1 MARLSR
7 RLAIASVATLL
18 VFAAFSFQSSHAQ
31 TPAGG
36 IVALTGARVIDGT
49 GRAPLEQAT
58 IVIAN
63 GRIDAVGTSASVK
76 IPAGATRVDMSGK
89 TIMPGI
95 VNAHGHLSFDKSS
108 SKPSRDKLTGQLRV
122 YADYGVTTA
131 VILGTEADDLATA
144 VTLRDE
150 QEHGTLDRARVYV
163 AGPSIRKLKTAEEAR
178 AAVDRYADAK
188 VDLIKMHIF
197 GTPDDTP
204 PAVYKVLIDE
214 AHKRGLR
221 VAAHLFYYNDARG
234 LLDAGVDV
242 IAHSVRDR
250 DVDAPLIASIKQ
262 RNVGYIPT
270 LTRDLAIFVYE
281 STPPFFS
288 DPFFLRRA
296 DFYGKQIAEIK
307 DPAHQEKVRNNAEAQ
322 SIKKALEQANRN
334 LKTLSDAGVLIGLG
348 TDSGINLGQWQ
359 GYFEHVEMEMMV
371 KAGLTPMQALV
382 AGTSGAARVWKLDQ
396 KLGSIQPGRQAD
408 LLVLNANPLTDIKN
422 THQIHSV
429 WIGGRQ
435 LPQSS
440 TNTN

>member
-1 MARLSR
+1 MARLSM
-7 RLAIASVATLL
+7 LTL
-18 VFAAFSFQSSHAQ
+18 AAFSFCSVQAQ
-31 TPAGG
+31 APAGG
-36 IVALTGARVIDGT
+36 VIAMTGARVIDGT
-49 GRAPLEQAT
+49 GRAPVEQAT

-63 GRIDAVGTSASVK
+63 GRISTVGPAAAVK
-76 IPAGATRVDMSGK
+76 IPAGATRLDMSGK
-89 TIMPGI
+89 TIMAGI
-95 VNAHGHLSFDKSS
+95 INAHGHLSFDKSNR
-108 SKPSRDKLTGQLRV
+108 PSRDKLTEQLRV

-131 VILGTEADDLATA
+131 VILGTEPDDLQDA
-144 VTLRDE
+144 VKLRDE
-150 QEHGTLDRARVYV
+150 QQHAALDRARVYA
-163 AGPSIRKLKTAEEAR
+163 AGPSLRKLKTAEEAR
-178 AAVDRYADAK
+178 TSVDRYADAK

-221 VAAHLFYYNDARG
+221 VAAHLFYLNDAHG

-242 IAHSVRDR
+242 IAHSVRDQ
-250 DVDAPLIASIKQ
+250 DVDAKLIADIK
-262 RNVGYIPT
+262 RRDVGYIPT

-288 DPFFLRRA
+288 DPFFLRRV
-296 DFYGKQIAEIK
+296 DFYGKQMTQLS
-307 DPAHQEKVRNNAEAQ
+307 DPAQQQKIRNNPEAQ

-334 LKTLSDAGVLIGLG
+334 LKTLSDAGVTIGLG

-382 AGTSGAARVWKLDQ
+382 AATSGAARVWKLDQ
-396 KLGSIQPGRQAD
+396 LGAIQAGKQAD
-408 LLVLNANPLTDIKN
+408 LLVLNANPLSDIRN
-422 THQIHSV
+422 SRQLHSV

-435 LPQSS
+435 LAQAS
-440 TNTN
+440 TN

>member
-7 RLAIASVATLL
+7 RPAAMSVATLL
-18 VFAAFSFQSSHAQ
+18 IFAAFSFRPSHAQ

-36 IVALTGARVIDGT
+36 TVALTGARVIDCT

-63 GRIDAVGTSASVK
+63 GRISAVGTGAAVK
-76 IPAGATRVDMSGK
+76 ISAGATRLDMSGK

-95 VNAHGHLSFDKSS
+95 INAHGHLSFDKSDR
-108 SKPSRDKLTGQLRV
+108 PARDRLTGQLRT
-122 YADYGVTTA
+122 YAEYGVTTA
-131 VILGTEADDLATA
+131 VILGTGDNELEDAIK
-144 VTLRDE
+144 LRVE
-150 QEHGTLDRARVYV
+150 QEHGTLDRARVYA
-163 AGPSIRKLKTAEEAR
+163 AGPSLRNLKTAEEAR
-178 AAVDRYADAK
+178 TRVDAYADAK
-188 VDLIKMHIF
+188 ADLIKMHIT
-197 GTPDDTP
+197 GSPNDTQ

-221 VAAHLFYYNDARG
+221 VAAHLFYIKDARG

-242 IAHSVRDR
+242 IAHSVRDQ
-250 DVDAPLIASIKQ
+250 DVDAALIADIKR

-288 DPFFLRRA
+288 DPFFLRHVSV
-296 DFYGKQIAEIK
+296 YGKQMAELS
-307 DPAHQEKVRNNAEAQ
+307 DPAHQEKTRNNAEAQ
-322 SIKKALEQANRN
+322 SIKKALQQGSRN
-334 LKTLSDAGVLIGLG
+334 LKILSDAGVTIALG

-382 AGTSGAARVWKLDQ
+382 AATSGAARVWKLEQ
-396 KLGSIQPGRQAD
+396 LGAIQPGKQAD
-408 LLVLNANPLTDIKN
+408 LLVLNANPLSDIRN
-422 THQIHSV
+422 SRQIHSV
-429 WIGGRQ
+429 WMGGRQ
-435 LPQSS
+435 LAQA
-440 TNTN
+440 NTN